1 MGCVSSKPGATRDD
15 EGAYGAG
22 AGYGYSSAQAQ
33 NVGAWQYSGGGGI
46 ADYRKPKW
54 RSDEPISAEKLKV
67 RAMHGVNIDLPD
79 RISQTANESS
89 VLGHTTVLWWCKGN
103 LGCFKGCCG
112 DGGYVSKQRR
122 Q

>member
-22 AGYGYSSAQAQ
+22 AGYGYSSAQ

-46 ADYRKPKW
+46 VGYKKPNW

-67 RAMHGVNIDLPD
+67 RAMHGSTL
-79 RISQTANESS
+79 TCLTESPKQQMRAQFWD
-89 VLGHTTVLWWCKGN
+89 TQP
-103 LGCFKGCCG
+103 FY
-112 DGGYVSKQRR
+112 GGAREIWDALKAAVEMEDM
-122 Q
+122 